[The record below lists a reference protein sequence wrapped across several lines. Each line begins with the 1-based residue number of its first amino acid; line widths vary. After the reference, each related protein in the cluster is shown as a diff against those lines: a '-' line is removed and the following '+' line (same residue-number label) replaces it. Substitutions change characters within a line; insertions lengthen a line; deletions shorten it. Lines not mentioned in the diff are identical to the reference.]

1 MVVVRGDHG
10 STPQL
15 GLRISGALLLAVS
28 AGIHLD
34 LYLTGYRKIPTIGW
48 LFLLQVIVG
57 FMLTI
62 AALVT
67 RSRLAAAASAAL
79 ALSTLAAYLLAVW
92 IGLFGFKEIRTRAG
106 LAAGLIEVAAF
117 ATLALA
123 AVTASSGR
131 HVVGRAVAPAVAPA
145 ASASV
150 FAGTGGGSSAS
161 LFGGTAVGSPA
172 GVFPG
177 TAGPDRRGRARAQSA
192 MSMVVAAVSAVSVA
206 ALALLGVA
214 VVSAGGSPVAAAD
227 VGATLKT
234 VTIGGVDVLANA
246 DGLTLYW
253 FAPDT
258 ATSSKCFGS
267 CATYWPPV
275 SGSPAAGPASPASS
289 ARSCAPAAACRPPT
303 TATPSI
309 PTSVTAAPA
318 RPTATTSTSTA
329 ASGTTS
335 AYPASFAPTP
345 APHPTPRT
353 GIAVRTGTID
363 PARWHVKNHGN
374 ATSSWFA
381 ALTAGAVVT
390 GVAPGVAGSVSRRS
404 RLG

>member
-1 MVVVRGDHG
+1 MVVVRGGHG

-15 GLRISGALLLAVS
+15 GLRISGAVLLAVS

-79 ALSTLAAYLLAVW
+79 ALSTLGAYLLAVW

-123 AVTASSGR
+123 AVTANSGR
-131 HVVGRAVAPAVAPA
+131 HAGAPARAPA
-145 ASASV
+145 GSSASV
-150 FAGTGGGSSAS
+150 F
-161 LFGGTAVGSPA
+161 GGTAA
-172 GVFPG
+172 GASASAFAG
-177 TAGPDRRGRARAQSA
+177 TAARTAAGPGRRARARAQRA
-192 MSMVVAAVSAVSVA
+192 MSMLVAAVSAVSVA

-234 VTIGGVDVLANA
+234 VKVGGVDVLANA

-253 FAPDT
+253 FAPT
-258 ATSSKCFGS
+258 
-267 CATYWPPV
+267 PRPV
-275 SGSPAAGPASPASS
+275 PSASGRAPSTGRRSPAAPPPAPASPASS
-289 ARSCAPAAACRPPT
+289 ARSSAPAAACRPPT
-303 TATPSI
+303 TAIPST

-335 AYPASFAPTP
+335 TYPASS
-345 APHPTPRT
+345 
-353 GIAVRTGTID
+353 G
-363 PARWHVKNHGN
+363 
-374 ATSSWFA
+374 
-381 ALTAGAVVT
+381 
-390 GVAPGVAGSVSRRS
+390 
-404 RLG
+404 

>member
-1 MVVVRGDHG
+1 VVVVRGNHG
-10 STPQL
+10 SRLQL
-15 GLRISGALLLAVS
+15 RLRISGAVLLAVS
-28 AGIHLD
+28 ASIHLD

-123 AVTASSGR
+123 AVTADSVR
-131 HVVGRAVAPAVAPA
+131 RAATPVAPVAASDGAFAA
-145 ASASV
+145 ASASAFTRV
-150 FAGTGGGSSAS
+150 PAAALAGTGASA
-161 LFGGTAVGSPA
+161 GTAAPA
-172 GVFPG
+172 G
-177 TAGPDRRGRARAQSA
+177 ADPDRRRAQARAQSA
-192 MSMVVAAVSAVSVA
+192 VSVVVGAVSAVSVA

-234 VTIGGVDVLANA
+234 VTVGGVDVLANA
-246 DGLTLYW
+246 DGFTLYW

-258 ATSSKCFGS
+258 STSSTCFSS
-267 CATYWPPV
+267 CAIYWPPV
-275 SGSPAAGPASPASS
+275 SGSPEAGPG
-289 ARSCAPAAACRPPT
+289 
-303 TATPSI
+303 
-309 PTSVTAAPA
+309 VTG
-318 RPTATTSTSTA
+318 RL
-329 ASGTTS
+329 
-335 AYPASFAPTP
+335 
-345 APHPTPRT
+345 
-353 GIAVRTGTID
+353 GTIKRPGGGLQATYD
-363 PARWHVKNHGN
+363 GHPLYTYIGDRGPGQANGN
-374 ATSSWFA
+374 DLDLNGGFWYDIRISH
-381 ALTAGAVVT
+381 
-390 GVAPGVAGSVSRRS
+390 
-404 RLG
+404 

>member
-1 MVVVRGDHG
+1 VVVVRGDHG
-10 STPQL
+10 NGLQL
-15 GLRISGALLLAVS
+15 RLRISGALLLAVS

-57 FMLTI
+57 FVLTI

-79 ALSTLAAYLLAVW
+79 ALSTLGAYLLAVW

-106 LAAGLIEVAAF
+106 IAAGLIEVAAF

-123 AVTASSGR
+123 AVTADPARASGAP
-131 HVVGRAVAPAVAPA
+131 HRA
-145 ASASV
+145 
-150 FAGTGGGSSAS
+150 
-161 LFGGTAVGSPA
+161 
-172 GVFPG
+172 
-177 TAGPDRRGRARAQSA
+177 RARAQSA
-192 MSMVVAAVSAVSVA
+192 MSLVVGSVSAVSVA

-234 VTIGGVDVLANA
+234 ARIGSADVLTNA

-258 ATSSKCFGS
+258 STSSKCFGS

-275 SGSPAAGPASPASS
+275 SGSPTAGPG
-289 ARSCAPAAACRPPT
+289 
-303 TATPSI
+303 
-309 PTSVTAAPA
+309 VT
-318 RPTATTSTSTA
+318 
-329 ASGTTS
+329 GKL
-335 AYPASFAPTP
+335 
-345 APHPTPRT
+345 
-353 GIAVRTGTID
+353 GTIKRPGGGLQATYD
-363 PARWHVKNHGN
+363 GHPLYTYIGDSGPGQANGNDLDLNGGYWYDVHV
-374 ATSSWFA
+374 T
-381 ALTAGAVVT
+381 
-390 GVAPGVAGSVSRRS
+390 R
-404 RLG
+404 

>member
-1 MVVVRGDHG
+1 VVVVRGKHWN
-10 STPQL
+10 TPQL
-15 GLRISGALLLAVS
+15 GLRISGAVLLAVS

-123 AVTASSGR
+123 AVIADSGR
-131 HVVGRAVAPAVAPA
+131 HAAAPADAFT
-145 ASASV
+145 SASGAA
-150 FAGTGGGSSAS
+150 FAGTGA
-161 LFGGTAVGSPA
+161 FA
-172 GVFPG
+172 GVGPG
-177 TAGPDRRGRARAQSA
+177 RRARARAQSA
-192 MSMVVAAVSAVSVA
+192 MSVVVGAVSAVSVA

-214 VVSAGGSPVAAAD
+214 VVSAGGSAVAAAD

-234 VTIGGVDVLANA
+234 VKIGGVDVLANA

-258 ATSSKCFGS
+258 STSSKCFGS
-267 CATYWPPV
+267 CAIYWPPA
-275 SGSPAAGPASPASS
+275 SGSPAAGPG
-289 ARSCAPAAACRPPT
+289 
-303 TATPSI
+303 
-309 PTSVTAAPA
+309 VT
-318 RPTATTSTSTA
+318 
-329 ASGTTS
+329 GKL
-335 AYPASFAPTP
+335 
-345 APHPTPRT
+345 
-353 GIAVRTGTID
+353 GTIKRPGGGLQATYD
-363 PARWHVKNHGN
+363 GHPLYTYIGDRGPGQANGN
-374 ATSSWFA
+374 DLDLNGGYWYDIRISH
-381 ALTAGAVVT
+381 
-390 GVAPGVAGSVSRRS
+390 
-404 RLG
+404 

>member
-1 MVVVRGDHG
+1 MVVVRGNHG
-10 STPQL
+10 STSQL
-15 GLRISGALLLAVS
+15 GLRISGAVLLAVS

-67 RSRLAAAASAAL
+67 RSQLTAAASAAL

-123 AVTASSGR
+123 AVIADSGR
-131 HVVGRAVAPAVAPA
+131 HVVPGDSARHAAAPAVASGGALAGTFAGNGADAP
-145 ASASV
+145 ASV
-150 FAGTGGGSSAS
+150 FTRAPADAFTRAPGAALAGTGA
-161 LFGGTAVGSPA
+161 FA
-172 GVFPG
+172 GADPG
-177 TAGPDRRGRARAQSA
+177 RRTRARAQSA
-192 MSMVVAAVSAVSVA
+192 MSVVVGAVSAVSVA

-234 VTIGGVDVLANA
+234 VKIGGVNVLANA

-258 ATSSKCFGS
+258 STSSKCFGP
-267 CATYWPPV
+267 CAIYWPPV
-275 SGSPAAGPASPASS
+275 SGSPAAGSG
-289 ARSCAPAAACRPPT
+289 
-303 TATPSI
+303 
-309 PTSVTAAPA
+309 VT
-318 RPTATTSTSTA
+318 
-329 ASGTTS
+329 GKL
-335 AYPASFAPTP
+335 
-345 APHPTPRT
+345 
-353 GIAVRTGTID
+353 GTIKRPGGGLQATYD
-363 PARWHVKNHGN
+363 GHPLYACIGDRGPGQANGN
-374 ATSSWFA
+374 DLDLNGGFWYDIR
-381 ALTAGAVVT
+381 
-390 GVAPGVAGSVSRRS
+390 VSH
-404 RLG
+404 

>member
-1 MVVVRGDHG
+1 MVVVRGDRG

-15 GLRISGALLLAVS
+15 RLRISGAVLLAVS

-79 ALSTLAAYLLAVW
+79 ALSTLGAYLLAVW

-123 AVTASSGR
+123 AVTANSGR
-131 HVVGRAVAPAVAPA
+131 HAAAPARVAAGSSASVFGGTA
-145 ASASV
+145 AVSSASV
-150 FAGTGGGSSAS
+150 FAG
-161 LFGGTAVGSPA
+161 PA
-172 GVFPG
+172 ARPG
-177 TAGPDRRGRARAQSA
+177 RRARARAQRA
-192 MSMVVAAVSAVSVA
+192 MSMLVAAVSAVSVA

-234 VTIGGVDVLANA
+234 VKIGGVDVLANA

-253 FAPDT
+253 FEPDT
-258 ATSSKCFGS
+258 TTSSRCFGS
-267 CATYWPPV
+267 CASYWPPV
-275 SGSPAAGPASPASS
+275 SGSPAAGPG
-289 ARSCAPAAACRPPT
+289 
-303 TATPSI
+303 
-309 PTSVTAAPA
+309 VT
-318 RPTATTSTSTA
+318 
-329 ASGTTS
+329 GKL
-335 AYPASFAPTP
+335 
-345 APHPTPRT
+345 
-353 GIAVRTGTID
+353 GTIKRPGGGLQATYD
-363 PARWHVKNHGN
+363 GHPLYTYIGDRGPGQANGN
-374 ATSSWFA
+374 DLDLNGGFWYDIHI
-381 ALTAGAVVT
+381 
-390 GVAPGVAGSVSRRS
+390 SR
-404 RLG
+404 